1 MPTAVTPTSTDTSCE
16 LAGLLDRM
24 AVQLGEQARIVPGDH
39 EQVLV
44 AAERVTRVLC
54 GLQARWLADASATG
68 VIRRSGARNSAAWL
82 EAITGASRRA
92 AHRRIGLADAVTN
105 IPPVGEA
112 VLDGSLSDEQVESI
126 QRAADTTKAPAERI
140 ERLIADVKNRS
151 ARDTS
156 RYVRELERELVD
168 ETVEERFEQQRA
180 KRSLSIGP
188 ASDGSG
194 MVNLHASLDPLA
206 GERIRGLILK
216 AFKGLHRGEAE
227 TRSHR
232 QLLADALE
240 HVIVNP
246 SGTAG
251 GTARSSNVDVV
262 VTVALAD
269 LYLDLN
275 ASGKIVGSAESI
287 PIGELRRIACEH
299 GLIPALL
306 GSAGEVLDL
315 GRRARLA
322 SPAQKKALKTTYGGC
337 AVGGCDVPFELCQ
350 IHHIWQWRHGGPTNL
365 DELVPL
371 CTNDHHLVH
380 DQGWTI
386 DRQPDRTVTLK
397 PP

>member
-1 MPTAVTPTSTDTSCE
+1 MPAAVAPTSTNRPCE
-16 LAGLLDRM
+16 LAGLLDSM
-24 AVQLGEQARIVPGDH
+24 AMQLGEQARTTPGDH

-44 AAERVTRVLC
+44 AADRVTRVLC

-68 VIRRSGARNSAAWL
+68 VIRRSGSRNSATWL

-92 AHRRIGLADAVTN
+92 AHSRIGLADAVTN
-105 IPPVGEA
+105 TPSLGEA
-112 VLDGSLSDEQVESI
+112 LLAGSLSAEQVESI
-126 QRAADTTKAPAERI
+126 QRAADTTKAPTERI
-140 ERLIADVKNRS
+140 KRLIADVQNRS
-151 ARDTS
+151 AKDTN

-168 ETVEERFEQQRA
+168 ETVEERFDQQRA
-180 KRSLSIGP
+180 KRKLCIGP

-194 MVNLHASLDPLA
+194 MVNLHASFDPLA
-206 GERIRGLILK
+206 GERIRSLVLK
-216 AFKGLHRGEAE
+216 AFKELHQGEAE

-232 QLLADALE
+232 QLMADALE

-246 SGTAG
+246 S

-269 LYLDLN
+269 LYNDLN
-275 ASGKIVGSAESI
+275 ASGKLVGTAESI
-287 PIGELRRIACEH
+287 PMGELRRIACEH
-299 GLIPALL
+299 GLIPAIL

-322 SPAQKKALKTTYGGC
+322 TPAQKKALKITYRGC
-337 AVGGCDVPFELCQ
+337 AIDDCDAPFELCQ

-371 CTNDHHLVH
+371 CTSDHHLVH
-380 DQGWTI
+380 DQGWTLH
-386 DRQPDRTVTLK
+386 RGPDRTVTLE